1 MEEASVKSMIFLF
14 TVYTYSISIYTVVH
28 IYIYSNNNLRNKT
41 LGLIRKEFL
50 LFWKHYKCQ
59 MNGLHIAFLLF
70 TKHWALTE

>member
-1 MEEASVKSMIFLF
+1 MYGRSFCEEHDIFIYSLYIL
-14 TVYTYSISIYTVVH
+14 YTYIYSC

-70 TKHWALTE
+70 TKH